1 MAKYTKEEAVDIVLD
16 MKRRCGT
23 MPTKE
28 DYEKLHWVADVDDLA
43 ESLDVLDDMKRLHVR
58 AYAAVNITVLRELR
72 RRAGK
77 PVFIARVDE
86 SAWGHINAREFA
98 PTVADA

>member
-1 MAKYTKEEAVDIVLD
+1 MAKYTKDEAIDIVLD

-28 DYEKLHWVADVDDLA
+28 DYEKLHWLADVNDLA
-43 ESLDVLDDMKRLHVR
+43 EALDVLDDMKHLHVR
-58 AYAAVNITVLRELR
+58 AYAAVNIAVLRELR

-77 PVFIARVDE
+77 TVFIAQVDE
-86 SAWGHINAREFA
+86 SAWAHINARDFA
-98 PTVADA
+98 PVIADA